1 MKRKTLLITIALL
14 VFLAGC
20 SEKERSTVHPA
31 TQSNTFVPAA
41 SSTTTSASEVS
52 AVSGVKAVASQPA
65 NTLTHE
71 KFERII
77 NKQFPGFHIMRE
89 DDFPKMYKGRFR
101 DGQSGSLIY
110 GNFDSDKYV
119 DFAALLIGAKQNEY
133 AYDSITAICHGDNNG
148 NYTCEKMVE
157 GAHYSESDDEISL
170 VPRGTYNCL
179 EGNDESSESTLQFDA
194 IGSYSEH
201 GGGIYEPK
209 GDGTYNMCVTS
220 D

>member
-1 MKRKTLLITIALL
+1 MKRKIRLIAVALL

-20 SEKERSTVHPA
+20 SEKVLSTVNSG
-31 TQSNTFVPAA
+31 TQSNTIVPTA
-41 SSTTTSASEVS
+41 SSTTISASEVS
-52 AVSGVKAVASQPA
+52 AVSGVKAIAGQSK
-65 NTLTHE
+65 NTLTR
-71 KFERII
+71 KKCERII
-77 NKQFPGFHIMRE
+77 NKQFAGFHIMRE

-133 AYDSITAICHGDNNG
+133 AYDSIIAICHGDKNG
-148 NYTCEKMVE
+148 KYTCEKILD

-179 EGNDESSESTLQFDA
+179 EGNDEPSKSTLQFDA

-201 GGGIYEPK
+201 GGGIYERQV
-209 GDGTYNMCVTS
+209 DGAYSMCVTS